1 MEIITSTQLA
11 VPTLQLIL
19 LLILSTIA
27 LLVGRLRL
35 ALFINYC
42 FTLYWGYVVNFDL
55 FVAQGVVKLNGYTV
69 LYFSI
74 GIVIILLALIG
85 LITHRA

>member
-1 MEIITSTQLA
+1 MEIITSTQLT

-42 FTLYWGYVVNFDL
+42 FTLHWGYVANFDL
-55 FVAQGVVKLNGYTV
+55 FIAQGVVKLNGYTV

>member
-1 MEIITSTQLA
+1 MS
-11 VPTLQLIL
+11 
-19 LLILSTIA
+19 LSTVA
-27 LLVGRLRL
+27 LLVGRLRM

-42 FTLYWGYVVNFDL
+42 FMLYWGYVFNFDL
-55 FVAQGVVKLNGYTV
+55 FVAQGVVKLSGYTV